1 MSDSDPPENSDSTL
15 TAPLCV
21 SVSVK
26 RWLLVALMVLVSGS
40 QFGCVHRRMTIRS
53 IPSGALV
60 KVDGEEIGYTPASV
74 DFTYYGTREIT
85 LTKDGY
91 ETQTVMQKV
100 RTPWYQVFPLD
111 AVSDNLLPFE
121 VTNRHD
127 FTYQLQP
134 KVVVPTEELLNRGNL
149 LRSETQIGQ

>member
-1 MSDSDPPENSDSTL
+1 MSDSCQSDT
-15 TAPLCV
+15 
-21 SVSVK
+21 SVFWRDKAANTK
-26 RWLLVALMVLVSGS
+26 RRCLLALLALLAFTQS
-40 QFGCVHRRMTIRS
+40 GCVHRRMTIRS
-53 IPSGALV
+53 IPAGALV
-60 KVDGEEIGYTPASV
+60 KVDGDEIGYTPVSV
-74 DFTYYGTREIT
+74 DFTYYATREIT

-100 RTPWYQVFPLD
+100 KTPWYQVFPLD

-134 KVVVPTEELLNRGNL
+134 KVVVPTEELLNRGNM
-149 LRSETQIGQ
+149 LRNETQIGQ

>member
-1 MSDSDPPENSDSTL
+1 MSDSDFPENSDLTL
-15 TAPLCV
+15 SAPLSV

-100 RTPWYQVFPLD
+100 RTPWYQVMPLD
-111 AVSDNLLPFE
+111 LVSDNLLPFE

>member
-1 MSDSDPPENSDSTL
+1 MSDSRQPENSGDCCV
-15 TAPLCV
+15 TAV
-21 SVSVK
+21 NKK
-26 RWLLVALMVLVSGS
+26 RRCLFALLVLLAIT
-40 QFGCVHRRMTIRS
+40 QTGCVHRRMTIRS
-53 IPSGALV
+53 IPAGALV
-60 KVDGEEIGYTPASV
+60 KVDGDEIGYTPVSV

-100 RTPWYQVFPLD
+100 QTPWYQVFPLD

-121 VTNRHD
+121 VTNRHE

-134 KVVVPTEELLNRGNL
+134 KVVVPTEELLNRGNM
-149 LRSETQIGQ
+149 LRSDTQIGQ

>member
-1 MSDSDPPENSDSTL
+1 MSDSVSPDNSDLALS
-15 TAPLCV
+15 APERV
-21 SVSVK
+21 SVSK
-26 RWLLVALMVLVSGS
+26 RRWLLVALLLLVSS
-40 QFGCVHRRMTIRS
+40 TQFGCVHRRMTIRS

-100 RTPWYQVFPLD
+100 KTPWYQVMPLD
-111 AVSDNLLPFE
+111 LVSDNLLPFE
-121 VTNRHD
+121 VTNRHE